1 MRNSNFTR
9 RYYEPARRL
18 ASASVCRVQA
28 ALGITETRR
37 GLSVFGDVTLAA
49 LTGFQYDLGL
59 PDPGTIGPETWR
71 ALASEAGDSDEQR
84 DWLLR
89 SVGIVLEFG
98 DMDFRPPVFHDL
110 RHTAVSLYL
119 SVTKNVKHVQC
130 IAGHKD
136 GTTTINT
143 YGALFDDDFFKAA
156 AGLDS
161 LTK

>member
-1 MRNSNFTR
+1 M
-9 RYYEPARRL
+9 
-18 ASASVCRVQA
+18 
-28 ALGITETRR
+28 
-37 GLSVFGDVTLAA
+37 
-49 LTGFQYDLGL
+49 
-59 PDPGTIGPETWR
+59 
-71 ALASEAGDSDEQR
+71 
-84 DWLLR
+84 LLR
-89 SVGIVLEFG
+89 SAGIVLEFG

-119 SVTKNVKHVQC
+119 SVTKNVKHVQR